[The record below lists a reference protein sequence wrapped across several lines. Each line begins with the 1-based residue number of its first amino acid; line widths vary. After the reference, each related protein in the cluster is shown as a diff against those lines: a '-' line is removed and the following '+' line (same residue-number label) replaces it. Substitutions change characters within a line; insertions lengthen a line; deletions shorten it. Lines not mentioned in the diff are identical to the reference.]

1 MPDNSTAKTQEFIVI
16 AYTNKKVHFN
26 EVMDDRDGLPTL
38 LSTMDYVSTKA
49 AKICISRMRQ
59 FDGMML
65 ILYSF
70 EDDIVHIRWQEIIRD
85 EIKSKWLKLGKLEVL
100 QMILDNLNHQIHID
114 NVRRRIC

>member
-1 MPDNSTAKTQEFIVI
+1 MLPDNSTAKTQEFIVI

-26 EVMDDRDGLPTL
+26 EV
-38 LSTMDYVSTKA
+38 MDYVSTKA